1 MKNLKKYLG
10 IIGLVLAVM
19 MLTSCKTVIGGIE
32 LKTSY
37 VVFAILAA
45 IVWAI
50 TAFLALL
57 ASKSIFAILSLL
69 VAAFP
74 FFLDTNSKIVSDSFW
89 NWYYYDCVFLFL
101 YERTS

>member
-69 VAAFP
+69 V
-74 FFLDTNSKIVSDSFW
+74 SDSFW